1 MFDPEV
7 IALQFTLHGTSFS
20 TPALTAGRENFT
32 SYAEAVGFLNA
43 LKQRHSR
50 VEIETVGTSQHWL
63 RLCSVTAQERPGG
76 RQFFL
81 ATAGEWA

>member
-1 MFDPEV
+1 VFDPEV
-7 IALQFTLHGTSFS
+7 IALQ
-20 TPALTAGRENFT
+20 FT

-76 RQFFL
+76 RPKNKSNL
-81 ATAGEWA
+81 VSL